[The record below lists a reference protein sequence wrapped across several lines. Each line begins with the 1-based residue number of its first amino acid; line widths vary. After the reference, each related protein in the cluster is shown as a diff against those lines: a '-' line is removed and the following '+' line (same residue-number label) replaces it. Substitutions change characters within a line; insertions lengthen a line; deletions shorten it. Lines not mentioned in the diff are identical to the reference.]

1 MTGYHIFTDEQLE
14 ELLLKV
20 QALQN
25 VKFRLA
31 RKLLPDEPIRT
42 DVLSRAYMVDLV
54 ILVRAEIAKVTKKDP
69 PPRPDFPLA
78 DMSGFTT
85 RRMPLATVLNPALQT
100 TGDPRF
106 INSDASRGLARGTVQ
121 GPGWG
126 QSCPPEKK
134 VPVNFSPYRMLAV
147 RSAGAPASTTPVSAV
162 LPAVHED
169 DQQCESDDEIASA
182 ETGSA
187 ESEISPEKTLAEVL
201 LNEQVDGAGAEE
213 EEDIED
219 GIPDD
224 E

>member
-1 MTGYHIFTDEQLE
+1 MSPFVRVCCLGPIW
-14 ELLLKV
+14 LLCR
-20 QALQN
+20 ALQ
-25 VKFRLA
+25 
-31 RKLLPDEPIRT
+31 
-42 DVLSRAYMVDLV
+42 
-54 ILVRAEIAKVTKKDP
+54 KVTKKEP

-85 RRMPLATVLNPALQT
+85 RRMPLATVLNPELQT

-106 INSDASRGLARGTVQ
+106 INSDASRILARGTVQ

-126 QSCPPEKK
+126 QTCPPEKK
-134 VPVNFSPYRMLAV
+134 VPVNFSPYRMLAA
-147 RSAGAPASTTPVSAV
+147 RSAGVPASTTPISAV
-162 LPAVHED
+162 PPAVDED
-169 DQQCESDDEIASA
+169 EQQCESDDETPSAETGSA

-187 ESEISPEKTLAEVL
+187 ESDISPEKTLAEVL
-201 LNEQVDGAGAEE
+201 LNEEVDGAGAEE